1 MTQVK
6 VPGSIA
12 LCTQRYYTSKRFEV
26 TRGGKQKNMRR
37 TMHTENENPIVKRIT
52 EELIRQGK
60 TQKALTEY
68 IGGTQ
73 GMYSDWKS
81 GRVKSY
87 ERYIGKIAEFLNVS
101 EEYLLLG
108 HNNDPDEMKLIEIYR
123 TLDAEQKK
131 KILEYASEIIR

>member
-1 MTQVK
+1 
-6 VPGSIA
+6 
-12 LCTQRYYTSKRFEV
+12 
-26 TRGGKQKNMRR
+26 MRR
-37 TMHTENENPIVKRIT
+37 TMHTENENQIVKRIT